1 MKISENKKIYIT
13 NLIYYLVSKIIKG
26 FMPQSAF
33 IFNIIF
39 HGMVQIEAEISHDNR
54 IWVD

>member
-39 HGMVQIEAEISHDNR
+39 HGMVQVEAEISHDNR